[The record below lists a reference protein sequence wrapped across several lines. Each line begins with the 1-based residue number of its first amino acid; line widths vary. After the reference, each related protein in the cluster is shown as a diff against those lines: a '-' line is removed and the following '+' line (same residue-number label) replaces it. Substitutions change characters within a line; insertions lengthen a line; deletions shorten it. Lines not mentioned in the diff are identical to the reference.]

1 MEIRRTANAG
11 VLLKLDD
18 VTILLDGVS
27 RQVGAY
33 LPTPT
38 QEKQRLLQNLPDA
51 VAFTHRHPDHYDP
64 DFAAAYELAAGKA
77 TLPQSPSAFVG
88 KVCIHAVP
96 TRHMGKT
103 DPDLQH
109 VSFVLQG
116 SKCVWFMGDAAPTQ
130 LKELSALPKP
140 DVLMVPYPYVSTPAA
155 CKLLEAYLPCKILLL
170 HLPSQTC
177 DPEGLWQVIAPGL
190 EQLKQYI
197 VLPEMGETITL

>member
-18 VTILLDGVS
+18 IHILLDGVC
-27 RQVGAY
+27 QGIFPY
-33 LPTPT
+33 LATPQ
-38 QEKQRLLQNLPDA
+38 QERVNLSNPWPDI
-51 VAFTHRHPDHYDP
+51 VAFTHDHDDHWDAPY
-64 DFAAAYELAAGKA
+64 AQAYSKA
-77 TLPQSPSAFVG
+77 TGREVVRQAASVG
-88 KVCIHAVP
+88 NVKLTAVP
-96 TRHMGKT
+96 TRHMGRSGLTTK
-103 DPDLQH
+103 H
-109 VSFVLQG
+109 VSFVITG

-130 LKELSALPKP
+130 LKELSDYPKP